1 VQGDDHTERGSALK
15 YRRLLQ
21 SL

>member
-1 VQGDDHTERGSALK
+1 VQGDDHTERGSVLK